1 MVYTH
6 DEVLFSLK
14 KKEILTYATA
24 WMSLENI
31 MPSEISWTQK
41 GKYCMIHLYEVR
53 LLEKSNS

>member
-14 KKEILTYATA
+14 KKEILTYATV

-41 GKYCMIHLYEVR
+41 GKYCMIPLI
-53 LLEKSNS
+53 